1 MVHVAEPQSIDAV
14 ALSPPALSDGDW
26 GMGASIPKVER
37 FLQGPQP
44 RGFELGRAIGIF
56 WQILRGFRTL
66 HFIGPC
72 VSVFGSARFT
82 SEHPYYH
89 LTREV
94 GRRLAYAGFT
104 VITGGGPGLMEAANR
119 GAKEAGGYSVGC
131 NIELAHEQLPN
142 PYLDRWITFRD
153 FAVRKMMLTK
163 YSYAFIAMPGGLG
176 TLDEFFQTAT
186 LIQTQKIKDFPLILM
201 GRAYWQPLLD
211 FLRDRLVV
219 EKSIDVEDYKRIL
232 VTDSAEH
239 AVASI
244 TQIAKLRFGLTY
256 GPRCRRRWFL
266 WE

>member
-1 MVHVAEPQSIDAV
+1 LELQATDGITLTQ
-14 ALSPPALSDGDW
+14 PARSKSDW
-26 GMGASIPKVER
+26 GKAPSIPKVER
-37 FLQGPQP
+37 FLQGPQT
-44 RGFELGRAIGIF
+44 RSFELGRAMSIF

-66 HFIGPC
+66 HFVGPC

-82 SEHPYYH
+82 QEQPYYQ

-104 VITGGGPGLMEAANR
+104 VLTGGGPGLMEAANR
-119 GAKEAGGYSVGC
+119 GAKEVGGYSVGC

-163 YSYAFIAMPGGLG
+163 YSYAFIAMPGGFG
-176 TLDEFFQTAT
+176 TLDEFFETAT

-201 GRAYWQPLLD
+201 GRDYWQPLID
-211 FLRDRLVV
+211 FLRHRLVA
-219 EKSIDVEDYKRIL
+219 EKTIDTEDFDRIL
-232 VTDSAEH
+232 VTDSAED
-239 AVASI
+239 AVTSI
-244 TQIAKLRFGLTY
+244 TKIAKSRFGLTH

-266 WE
+266 GE